1 MSNQNQH
8 YLQSF
13 LVNQLVDVTMEI
25 HKLSSL
31 ATPNEL
37 EVWKSNGYYDGIVF
51 RKQWIEIQL
60 EELSKSQ
67 NK

>member
-1 MSNQNQH
+1 
-8 YLQSF
+8 
-13 LVNQLVDVTMEI
+13 MEI

-37 EVWKSNGYYDGIVF
+37 EVWKSNGYYDGLIF

-60 EELSKSQ
+60 EEL